1 MKSKTLHFLIISL
14 LFLSIVQSVSAED
27 TLKPALEQ
35 LYNAVQQI
43 VDKIQEIVYGFF
55 PGLEV
60 SVEEIK
66 AIFLESP
73 VLEWFPIIQ
82 DYLWLFYVAAFFAIL
97 AILAKVW
104 GMSKHFIINSV
115 VGIIILLILVHYFDV
130 EIQVTILKLAIIAI
144 FGIPGV
150 LFVLIAHYLGIPL

>member
-1 MKSKTLHFLIISL
+1 ML
-14 LFLSIVQSVSAED
+14 QSVSAED
-27 TLKPALEQ
+27 KLKPALEQ
-35 LYNAVQQI
+35 LYNATQQI

-55 PGLEV
+55 PGLEA

-66 AIFLESP
+66 ALFLSSP
-73 VLEWFPIIQ
+73 VLEWFPN
-82 DYLWLFYVAAFFAIL
+82 LKGFFWLFYVAAFFAIL

-104 GMSKHFIINSV
+104 SMSKHFIINSV

-130 EIQVTILKLAIIAI
+130 EIQVTILKLVIIAI

>member
-1 MKSKTLHFLIISL
+1 MKSKILHFLIISL
-14 LFLSIVQSVSAED
+14 LFLSIVQLVSAED
-27 TLKPALEQ
+27 KLKPALEQ

-55 PGLEV
+55 PGLEA

-66 AIFLESP
+66 AVFLSSP

-97 AILAKVW
+97 VILAKVW
-104 GMSKHFIINSV
+104 SMSKHFILNSV
-115 VGIIILLILVHYFDV
+115 VGILILLILVHYFDV
-130 EIQVTILKLAIIAI
+130 DIQVTLLKLAIIAI
-144 FGIPGV
+144 FGVPGV

>member
-14 LFLSIVQSVSAED
+14 LFLSIVQSASAED

-35 LYNAVQQI
+35 LYNAIQQI

-55 PGLEV
+55 PGLEA
-60 SVEEIK
+60 SVEGIK
-66 AIFLESP
+66 AVFLSSP
-73 VLEWFPIIQ
+73 VLEWFPILH
-82 DYLWLFYVAAFFAIL
+82 DYFWLFYVAAFFVII

-104 GMSKHFIINSV
+104 SMSKNFIINSV

-130 EIQVTILKLAIIAI
+130 GIQVTILKLALIAI
-144 FGIPGV
+144 FGVPGV